1 MPLFR
6 FRDSLSGPSKF
17 LRRGC
22 FEPRRPLEKVEKRQ
36 RREAAARLLEL
47 DPAFT
52 ISAPIIR
59 GGQSNTKLL
68 TDGLYL
74 QSRSPEWA
82 DDSGAG
88 DHSAASSFTPS
99 TWIDPML
106 KQLTADFLFISCLS
120 LRLMWVTPIRSAMD
134 GSMIN
139 CSPSILSASRL
150 PSLVN
155 QTNPCLDLTCPRRQ
169 RMWI

>member
-120 LRLMWVTPIRSAMD
+120 LRLVWVTPNSVNNGRVNDQLLSKYSA
-134 GSMIN
+134 
-139 CSPSILSASRL
+139 CFSPSI
-150 PSLVN
+150 
-155 QTNPCLDLTCPRRQ
+155 PRQ
-169 RMWI
+169 PN

>member
-6 FRDSLSGPSKF
+6 FRDSLSGASKF

-47 DPAFT
+47 DPDFT

-68 TDGLYL
+68 TDGLYRADHPNGPMIAAL
-74 QSRSPEWA
+74 ATIRQHHRSR
-82 DDSGAG
+82 
-88 DHSAASSFTPS
+88 
-99 TWIDPML
+99 
-106 KQLTADFLFISCLS
+106 
-120 LRLMWVTPIRSAMD
+120 
-134 GSMIN
+134 
-139 CSPSILSASRL
+139 
-150 PSLVN
+150 
-155 QTNPCLDLTCPRRQ
+155 PRPG
-169 RMWI
+169 